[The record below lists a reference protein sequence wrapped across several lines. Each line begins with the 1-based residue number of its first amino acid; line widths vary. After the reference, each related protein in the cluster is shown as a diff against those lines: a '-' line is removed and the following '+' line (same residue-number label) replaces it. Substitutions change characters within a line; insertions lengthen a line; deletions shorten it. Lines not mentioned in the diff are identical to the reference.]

1 MSDPSDALR
10 LRIRRF
16 LAKPAKGKLESVTF
30 RLRTLLHA
38 GSSTISLPFG
48 ATWALRD
55 SALDGDLRS
64 GAFESAETAFA
75 MRFLRQGMM
84 VLDVG
89 AHHGFY
95 TLLASLRV
103 GPAGRVIAFEPSPR
117 ERKRLKR
124 HIKMNNCK
132 NVRIEPLA
140 VGASHGQATLF
151 LVEGAEDYC
160 NSLRPPVT
168 QARTI
173 SIRVEVTSLDE
184 YLSNE
189 AIPKV
194 NFIKLDVEGS
204 ELDALKGAVRLL
216 ATAPR
221 PVLMVEVYDIRTEPW
236 GYRAHEIVQFLS
248 QATYEWFSLLGDGT
262 PRAIEPGKDRYDAN
276 LVAVPRE
283 DLQSFMDSFRART

>member
-1 MSDPSDALR
+1 MSDSSTALR

-16 LAKPAKGKLESVTF
+16 FAKPSKDKLESVKF
-30 RLRTLLHA
+30 RLRTLFPA
-38 GSSTISLPFG
+38 GSTTIALPFG
-48 ATWALRD
+48 AKWALEN
-55 SALDGDLRS
+55 SALDCQLRS
-64 GAFESAETAFA
+64 GAFENAEAAFVT
-75 MRFLRQGMM
+75 RFLRKGMT

-95 TLLASLRV
+95 TLLASIRV
-103 GPAGRVIAFEPSPR
+103 GPTGRIFAFEPSPR
-117 ERKRLKR
+117 ERQRLVR

-140 VGASHGQATLF
+140 VGAAHGTATLF

-168 QARTI
+168 EAQTI
-173 SIRVEVTSLDE
+173 PLAVKVTSLDD
-184 YLSNE
+184 YL
-189 AIPKV
+189 AIDAISKV
-194 NFIKLDVEGS
+194 DFLKLDVEGS

-236 GYRAHEIVQFLS
+236 GYQARQIVQFLS
-248 QATYEWFSLLGDGT
+248 RAAYEWFSLRDDGT
-262 PRAIEPGKDRYDAN
+262 PQAIEPNKDRYDAN
-276 LVAVPRE
+276 LVAVPCERVRFF
-283 DLQSFMDSFRART
+283 LDSFGANA